1 LTAYVKEHPKSSWGW
16 YALGY
21 TLFAQ
26 RKLGESIQALAKSL
40 QLDVRNA
47 EAHKILGRDLMTIGR
62 FDAAQTEFTQGV
74 RYNPQSAEMHFDLG
88 KLFSIQDDWK
98 TALKEF
104 EAAVRIDPSYMEA
117 FDALGFA
124 QEALADDAGAV
135 ASYQHAIA
143 LNEASNGTFVS
154 AYVNLSA
161 FYNRKSDPDKALEY
175 AGTALRLNP
184 KSDGAWFQQAKA
196 RESQGRLDDA
206 VDALNRS
213 ISANPRAS
221 AYYYVLARIYRRLG
235 KTEES
240 RKALDSFTR
249 LDKESNDIEEM
260 RRSLRNGSA
269 SPVQPPSQRN

>member
-1 LTAYVKEHPKSSWGW
+1 
-16 YALGY
+16 
-21 TLFAQ
+21 
-26 RKLGESIQALAKSL
+26 
-40 QLDVRNA
+40 
-47 EAHKILGRDLMTIGR
+47 MTIGR
-62 FDAAQTEFTQGV
+62 FDAAQTEFTQGI

-98 TALKEF
+98 AAQKEF
-104 EAAVRIDPSYMEA
+104 ETAAHLDPSYMEA

-124 QEALADDAGAV
+124 QEALGDDAAAV
-135 ASYQHAIA
+135 ASYERAIA
-143 LNEASNGTFVS
+143 LNQASNGTFVS

-221 AYYYVLARIYRRLG
+221 AYYYVLARVYRRLG

-240 RKALDSFTR
+240 RKALDAFSR

-260 RRSLRNGSA
+260 RRSLRSRSTP
-269 SPVQPPSQRN
+269 SPQPTSQPN